1 MTSVKEDR
9 FYRDIHNISLELGEI
24 NKSLKKIIDR
34 IPIEKP
40 EQPEDSRENSD
51 V

>member
-1 MTSVKEDR
+1 MISVKEDR

-24 NKSLKKIIDR
+24 NKSLKKIIDM
-34 IPIEKP
+34 IQIEKS
-40 EQPEDSRENSD
+40 EQPADSRENSD